1 MLSLCS
7 DYAGAR
13 CCCFGITNTKPRFAP
28 PVPHSDSKTSVKR
41 ISLVLKI
48 SLQPLWRSAA
58 RSFFWS
64 LPGHYLL
71 WCLTETFIWQTFS
84 SGTLDSFPK
93 HGLQLSLSST
103 DISNCLSQQFL
114 APMLGPTISNTLKP
128 FNTFR
133 IESINACWYQHIIHI
148 LIFPNQKIV
157 SSWTFLLRHQAW
169 GIYALTPEIINHS
182 CDFSLEEKIHGGK
195 KLSSKELSSNGIK
208 FLHLPQNEKG
218 QWVEEENWY
227 SEKKAAEENWKY
239 EKEKSLCLDTLGKGK
254 I

>member
-1 MLSLCS
+1 MHPLRPTPTQKKSIK
-7 DYAGAR
+7 G
-13 CCCFGITNTKPRFAP
+13 
-28 PVPHSDSKTSVKR
+28 

-64 LPGHYLL
+64 LPGCYLL
-71 WCLTETFIWQTFS
+71 WCLTEIFIWQTFS
-84 SGTLDSFPK
+84 SETLDSFPK

-114 APMLGPTISNTLKP
+114 APMLGPTISDTLKP

-133 IESINACWYQHIIHI
+133 TESNNACWYQHIIHI
-148 LIFPNQKIV
+148 FPNQKTV

-182 CDFSLEEKIHGGK
+182 CDFYLEEKIHGGK

-218 QWVEEENWY
+218 HWE
-227 SEKKAAEENWKY
+227 
-239 EKEKSLCLDTLGKGK
+239 G
-254 I
+254 